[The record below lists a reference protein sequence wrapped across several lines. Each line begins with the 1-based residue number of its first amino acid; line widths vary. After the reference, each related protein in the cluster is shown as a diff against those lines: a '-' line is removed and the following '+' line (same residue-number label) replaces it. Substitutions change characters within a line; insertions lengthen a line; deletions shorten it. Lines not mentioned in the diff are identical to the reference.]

1 MSGEPLVSLR
11 MCVKNGMPYL
21 PEAIA
26 SVAAQSYRRFELVVQ
41 DGGSTDGSL
50 EYLQSVND
58 IPDIRVDSRPDNG
71 IGQAANRAVQRC
83 KGEIIGS
90 IACDDLL
97 EPEALEIA
105 VEAFSVH
112 PDWAAIY
119 GVGHLIS
126 PTGEIT
132 STHIPG
138 PFDLFDVLQQN
149 LVPPFA
155 TAFFSKK
162 MCGDE
167 LRFDES
173 MKTCGDFDLWLRLS
187 NMTVIALSQVLA
199 RIRISDSSMTCS
211 PENHVQFCADKIDAV
226 DRFLARMEYSSWR
239 DSIRRNAVNGIYLWA
254 AQSVYNI
261 EGRTKLFDY
270 FCQRA
275 EEIKP
280 CSVKYRYLMFHVDSC
295 ERAKAKSETRISRF
309 WRKFRGVARGS

>member
-11 MCVKNGMPYL
+11 MCLKNGMPYL

-26 SVAAQSYRRFELVVQ
+26 SVAAQSYRRFELVIQ

-58 IPDIRVDSRPDNG
+58 IPDIRVDSRPDYG

-97 EPEALEIA
+97 EPEALEVA
-105 VEAFSVH
+105 VEAFSSH

-119 GVGHLIS
+119 GVGHLIAL
-126 PTGEIT
+126 TGEII
-132 STHIPG
+132 STHKPA
-138 PFDLFDVLQQN
+138 PFDLVDFLQQN
-149 LVPPFA
+149 SVPPFS

-162 MCGDE
+162 VCGDD

-187 NMTVIALSQVLA
+187 HLTIVALPRVLA
-199 RIRISDSSMTCS
+199 RIRIGDSSMTCR
-211 PENHVQFCADKIDAV
+211 PENYHQFCADKIDAV
-226 DRFLARMEYSSWR
+226 DRFLALFGHSSLPDRIWH
-239 DSIRRNAVNGIYLWA
+239 DAVCGIYLWA
-254 AQSVYNI
+254 AQSIYNL
-261 EGRTKLFDY
+261 EGRSDRFDLF
-270 FCQRA
+270 CHKV
-275 EEIKP
+275 EEFMLHSIK
-280 CSVKYRYLMFHVDSC
+280 YHNLMFHVDSC
-295 ERAKAKSETRISRF
+295 ERAKAEGNTLRPVSLE
-309 WRKFRGVARGS
+309 A